1 MIAQILRPLLLASFC
16 SGSATAAIALRD
28 DVPDP
33 LRQWSFEY
41 GLAFITHDKIEQV
54 ALGRTSIADGPSGG
68 QMHLLTAAYR
78 LAEPTWLMGNHEFK
92 PLLEVPLTLGIVDE
106 NGRSPFLNYA
116 ASVQVRWRDFPWNQ
130 VVSTTAAM
138 GVGLA
143 YSEEIFLMDRE
154 THEGKYRSHVKIN
167 WPIELTVALPQFPQ
181 HQLTVFI
188 MHQSGGYGLFD
199 RGGIN
204 DFGFGYRLGF

>member
-16 SGSATAAIALRD
+16 SGSATADIALRD

-78 LAEPTWLMGNHEFK
+78 LAEPTWLMGNHEFNAIAWATPRRPNLALAK
-92 PLLEVPLTLGIVDE
+92 AAYPLPPRRLAVAPVKKIDPWPRGTIS
-106 NGRSPFLNYA
+106 RA
-116 ASVQVRWRDFPWNQ
+116 ASRPVRNP
-130 VVSTTAAM
+130 
-138 GVGLA
+138 
-143 YSEEIFLMDRE
+143 
-154 THEGKYRSHVKIN
+154 
-167 WPIELTVALPQFPQ
+167 P
-181 HQLTVFI
+181 
-188 MHQSGGYGLFD
+188 
-199 RGGIN
+199 
-204 DFGFGYRLGF
+204 